1 MKLSKCSSKHRYV
14 SVHIKFAV
22 ALGGA
27 LAWAGVAIW
36 LAQRWLGELSA
47 LAGPVLAHLMIYG
60 IAVIPGFMNCFLIL
74 SLLFDRRP
82 EFLPENAGGQ
92 LPAITILVAA
102 YNEAE
107 NIQQTLASIEQ
118 QEYPGGLSVIVI
130 NDGSRDAT
138 LQRLEDKLGKV
149 TVSAAVAA
157 RMKAIGFDAEPGTG
171 AALSELVQA
180 DLQRYGALIRSQGIQ
195 LDDTAR

>member
-1 MKLSKCSSKHRYV
+1 VAVKLSKCSSKHRYV

-92 LPAITILVAA
+92 LPAITILQRGREHPADPGQHRAA
-102 YNEAE
+102 GISWRAF
-107 NIQQTLASIEQ
+107 
-118 QEYPGGLSVIVI
+118 G
-130 NDGSRDAT
+130 DRD
-138 LQRLEDKLGKV
+138 Q
-149 TVSAAVAA
+149 
-157 RMKAIGFDAEPGTG
+157 
-171 AALSELVQA
+171 
-180 DLQRYGALIRSQGIQ
+180 
-195 LDDTAR
+195 